1 MAAAA
6 ATEPI
11 PIMVGIGA
19 GVPVDSLNS
28 FSCISV
34 ESDSIAANASVPEAI
49 GMALFDIV
57 CCDVAKVGSSKG
69 RAEGDIAMRW
79 QGCTTFKGDEIP
91 FWNLCTEVACI
102 VAVKECL
109 GLCLVIGM

>member
-1 MAAAA
+1 
-6 ATEPI
+6 
-11 PIMVGIGA
+11 
-19 GVPVDSLNS
+19 
-28 FSCISV
+28 
-34 ESDSIAANASVPEAI
+34 
-49 GMALFDIV
+49 MALFVIV